1 MKFPV
6 SITGKAGKAT
16 RTLVAGAALAVA
28 AGGLGVSA
36 AYAAPVEGPAPAP
49 AESSANGINSV
60 TGSTPGA
67 STATG
72 GLSIQSV
79 KVTRPY
85 DTVSVGSNFSVRID
99 YTGKNV
105 SPGATFTADLG
116 PGLQVPTG
124 LTGIKLK
131 ATALDGSTKEIGTAK
146 ISGTTFTFT
155 IDEGVNTLGGNGT
168 LNNAFVYYNFEVN
181 KDAVGKKSTTITV
194 DGTSY
199 DISLGKGVVGEAF
212 HTGADKYLYAAGKD
226 DAGHYVMKGYVQA
239 TVAPGTALKAVEKG
253 ANATFGS
260 AFYCTNDGNWANT
273 TKATANKLNAD
284 KTEITAVAPATG
296 EGDWTC
302 RVSIKQTGDSKKFVN
317 TAVINEQEVSA
328 TATWRAKGDSGA
340 DTEADPEPEKPVTPA
355 PEPTPTPEPTPDKP
369 VTPALEPTPTPEPT
383 PDKPVTP
390 EPNKPE
396 EPNPTPTPTPEPTP
410 DKPVTPEP
418 NKPEEP
424 NPTPTPTP
432 EPTPDKP
439 VTPAPEPE
447 KPVTPVDPSP
457 EKPVTPIPE
466 KPTEPSPEKPVTP
479 TPEKPSTPETPK
491 GEEPKPAPSAT
502 PTPEQPKP
510 STPAPAPSATAAQLP
525 KTGADMGVLGAA
537 ATALAGGVAALVA
550 ARRRRR

>member
-1 MKFPV
+1 M
-6 SITGKAGKAT
+6 
-16 RTLVAGAALAVA
+16 
-28 AGGLGVSA
+28 
-36 AYAAPVEGPAPAP
+36 
-49 AESSANGINSV
+49 
-60 TGSTPGA
+60 
-67 STATG
+67 
-72 GLSIQSV
+72 
-79 KVTRPY
+79 
-85 DTVSVGSNFSVRID
+85 
-99 YTGKNV
+99 
-105 SPGATFTADLG
+105 
-116 PGLQVPTG
+116 
-124 LTGIKLK
+124 K

-146 ISGTTFTFT
+146 IGGTQFTFT
-155 IDEGVNTLGGNGT
+155 IDEGVNTLGGNGS
-168 LNNAFVYYNFEVN
+168 LNNAFVEYNFEVN

-194 DGTSY
+194 DGTSC

-212 HTGADKYLYAAGKD
+212 HPGADKYMYAAGKD

-302 RVSIKQTGDSKKFVN
+302 RVSIKQTGDSKKFTNV
-317 TAVINEQEVSA
+317 AVVNEQTVEA

-340 DTEADPEPEKPVTPA
+340 DTEADPEPEKPVTP
-355 PEPTPTPEPTPDKP
+355 TPTPEPTP
-369 VTPALEPTPTPEPT
+369 TTEPT

-390 EPNKPE
+390 EPEKPVTPD
-396 EPNPTPTPTPEPTP
+396 EPKPTPTPEPTP
-410 DKPVTPEP
+410 E
-418 NKPEEP
+418 
-424 NPTPTPTP
+424 
-432 EPTPDKP
+432 KP

-457 EKPVTPIPE
+457 EKPVTPTPD
-466 KPTEPSPEKPVTP
+466 KPTEPTPEKPVTP
-479 TPEKPSTPETPK
+479 TPEKPVTPETPK

-510 STPAPAPSATAAQLP
+510 STPAPAPSAPAAAGQLP
-525 KTGADMGVLGAA
+525 KTGVDAGVLGAA

-550 ARRRRR
+550 ARRRR

>member
-1 MKFPV
+1 MGRERRAWSVAAGGATNNMKEKNLLKFPV
-6 SITGKAGKAT
+6 TFAGSAGKAT

-28 AGGLGVSA
+28 AGGFGVSA

-85 DTVSVGSNFSVRID
+85 DTVSVGNNFSVRID

-105 SPGATFTADLG
+105 QPGASFTADLG

-146 ISGTTFTFT
+146 ISGTQFTFT

-168 LNNAFVYYNFEVN
+168 LNNAFVEYNFEVN

-212 HTGADKYLYAAGKD
+212 HPGADKYMYAAGKD

-302 RVSIKQTGDSKKFVN
+302 RVSIKQTGDSKKFTNV
-317 TAVINEQEVSA
+317 AVINEQEVSA

-340 DTEADPEPEKPVTPA
+340 DTEADPEPEKPVTP
-355 PEPTPTPEPTPDKP
+355 TPTPEPTPDKP
-369 VTPALEPTPTPEPT
+369 VTPEPNKPEEPKPAPTPDPTPTPEPT

-396 EPNPTPTPTPEPTP
+396 EPKPTPTPEPTP
-410 DKPVTPEP
+410 E
-418 NKPEEP
+418 
-424 NPTPTPTP
+424 
-432 EPTPDKP
+432 KP

-447 KPVTPVDPSP
+447 KPVTPVD
-457 EKPVTPIPE
+457 
-466 KPTEPSPEKPVTP
+466 PSPEKPVTP

-510 STPAPAPSATAAQLP
+510 STPAPAPSAPTAAGQLP
-525 KTGADMGVLGAA
+525 KTGADAGVLGAA

>member
-36 AYAAPVEGPAPAP
+36 AYAAPVEGPAPANEAP
-49 AESSANGINSV
+49 STGINSL

-79 KVTRPY
+79 KITRPY
-85 DTVSVGSNFSVRID
+85 DTVSVGNNLSVRID

-105 SPGATFTADLG
+105 QPGATFTADLG
-116 PGLQVPTG
+116 PGLKVPSG
-124 LTGIKLK
+124 LSGIKLK

-146 ISGTTFTFT
+146 IADGKFTFV

-168 LNNAFVYYNFEVN
+168 LNNAFVEYNVEVS

-212 HTGADKYLYAAGKD
+212 HEGYDKYMYSAGKTAD
-226 DAGHYVMKGYVQA
+226 GKYVEKGYVQA
-239 TVAPGTALKAVEKG
+239 TVAPGTALKAIEKG
-253 ANATFGS
+253 EGATFGS
-260 AFYCTNDGNWANT
+260 AFYCTNTANWAET
-273 TKATANKLNAD
+273 TKASANKLSAD
-284 KTEITAVAPATG
+284 KREITAVAPAD
-296 EGDWTC
+296 GDGNWTC
-302 RVSIKQTGDSKKFVN
+302 RVSITQVGDSKKFVN
-317 TAVINEQEVSA
+317 TAVVNEHEVSA

-369 VTPALEPTPTPEPT
+369 TEPTPDKPTEPTPEKPVTPEPEKPVTPEPEKPTDPT

-390 EPNKPE
+390 EPE
-396 EPNPTPTPTPEPTP
+396 
-410 DKPVTPEP
+410 KPVT
-418 NKPEEP
+418 
-424 NPTPTPTP
+424 
-432 EPTPDKP
+432 
-439 VTPAPEPE
+439 PEPE
-447 KPVTPVDPSP
+447 KPVTPTP
-457 EKPVTPIPE
+457 EKPVTPAD
-466 KPTEPSPEKPVTP
+466 PTPDKPVTP

-510 STPAPAPSATAAQLP
+510 STPAPSAPAAAGQLP
-525 KTGADMGVLGAA
+525 KTGADAGILGAA
-537 ATALAGGVAALVA
+537 AAALAGGVAAFVA
-550 ARRRRR
+550 ARRRR